1 MNSNLFNLFKELS
14 NLASGDSSFNVVD
27 EPIDIDL
34 QMEYFKHSK
43 KIRRDNSAELKD
55 VEDLMA
61 PELTDEQ
68 LRDRMILL
76 ASIDDPRAF
85 RILEEY
91 SKNKSN
97 RQHEWAVMAL
107 QESKMLIEGNLL
119 NERQVF
125 VSTGL
130 GGRGKMLR
138 YFVALVGN
146 NVEEFAPYQQHVIQ
160 SEFETAL
167 KNNRSIIENVEFQGK
182 YAALTVLIP
191 LDVPCHQ
198 TLLDAVEDCN
208 LYGNFLKTDFLI
220 TNVKTLTFKEI
231 DEFVTSKLKE
241 ESSNDEIDFDNL
253 DELDGTDETDPNEL
267 PF

>member
-1 MNSNLFNLFKELS
+1 MNSNLFNIFKELS

-34 QMEYFKHSK
+34 QMEYFKRSK
-43 KIRRDNSAELKD
+43 KIRRDNEAELKD
-55 VEDLMA
+55 VEDLTA

-91 SKNKSN
+91 SKDKAN

-146 NVEEFAPYQQHVIQ
+146 NIDEFAPYQQHVIQ

-167 KNNRSIIENVEFQGK
+167 KNNRSEIESVDFQGR

-191 LDVPCHQ
+191 LNVPCHQ
-198 TLLDAVEDCN
+198 TLLDAVEECN

-220 TNVKTLTFKEI
+220 TNVKTLTFDEI

-241 ESSNDEIDFDNL
+241 EPDTNEIDFDDL
-253 DELDGTDETDPNEL
+253 DELDEPGDIDLNKP

>member
-1 MNSNLFNLFKELS
+1 MEGNMFNIFQELS
-14 NLASGDSSFNVVD
+14 NLASGHNSFNVID
-27 EPIDIDL
+27 EPIDIKL
-34 QMEYFKHSK
+34 QMEYFRRSK
-43 KIRRDNSAELKD
+43 KVRRDSDVQIED
-55 VEDLMA
+55 VEDLTD
-61 PELTDEQ
+61 PTLDDEQ

-76 ASIDDPRAF
+76 ASIDDPRAY

-91 SKNKSN
+91 TKDRSN
-97 RQHEWAVMAL
+97 RLHQWSLMAL

-130 GGRGKMLR
+130 GGRGNLLR

-146 NVEEFAPYQQHVIQ
+146 NVDEFAPYQQHVIQ

-167 KNNRSIIENVEFQGK
+167 KKNRSDIENVEFQGK
-182 YAALTVLIP
+182 YAAMTVLIP

-198 TLLDAVEDCN
+198 TLLEAVDECN

-220 TNVKTLTFKEI
+220 TNVKMLTFEEIDDFVEGRSKEI
-231 DEFVTSKLKE
+231 GTK
-241 ESSNDEIDFDNL
+241 DEIDMDDL
-253 DELDGTDETDPNEL
+253 DDLGESDVDLNEP